1 MRLFNRYYSPADLA
15 LVLGD
20 IALVICVTA
29 AARGVMHAVNM
40 TDAHKWGLWVTQGE
54 TIAAFVV
61 LSFYFSDLYVIEQR
75 LPKRELLM
83 RLGNGFGLT
92 CLIIGGVGFLIPDL
106 GFQNIYWTQMLLIG
120 AGLCVWRVGYMVV
133 LSGTGNQRRVLIIGT
148 RKIARLVAEELFQ
161 QKHLGIRVVGFM
173 DSQPGELALSYGN
186 PVRVSLPILPQ
197 QAILDVVEREG
208 VNQILVDRHESCA
221 DLLAQELITLRLK
234 GIPIEECHTFYE
246 QLTSRIPVSDL
257 PPSWIALS
265 KGFRRDYWV
274 QITKRAMDIIVSA
287 LGLILA
293 SPLALIASIGI
304 KLESPGPV
312 LYCQERTGQNERPF
326 TMIKFRSMFLDAESQ
341 GSPQWAS
348 QYDPRVTRVGR
359 LMRKFRMDEIPQMI
373 NVLKGEMSFVGPRP
387 ERPYFVSMLKEK
399 IPYYHLRCSIKPGI
413 TGWAQISHP
422 YANSEEDTMRKLEY
436 DLYYVKYMSPLFDL
450 QILFETFKVV
460 ILRKGAQ

>member
-1 MRLFNRYYSPADLA
+1 
-15 LVLGD
+15 
-20 IALVICVTA
+20 
-29 AARGVMHAVNM
+29 
-40 TDAHKWGLWVTQGE
+40 
-54 TIAAFVV
+54 
-61 LSFYFSDLYVIEQR
+61 
-75 LPKRELLM
+75 M
-83 RLGNGFGLT
+83 RLGNGFGLA

-106 GFQNIYWTQMLLIG
+106 GFQNIYLTQMLLIG
-120 AGLCVWRVGYMVV
+120 VGLCVWRVGYMIL
-133 LSGTGNQRRVLIIGT
+133 LSGTGNQRKVLIIGT
-148 RKIARLVAEELFQ
+148 RKIARLVAEELFH

-265 KGFRRDYWV
+265 KGFRRDHWV
-274 QITKRAMDIIVSA
+274 QLTKRAMDIIVSA
-287 LGLILA
+287 FGLILA
-293 SPLALIASIGI
+293 SPLALIASIAI
-304 KLESPGPV
+304 KLASPGPV
-312 LYCQERTGQNERPF
+312 LYCQERTGQNERPY

-348 QYDPRVTRVGR
+348 QNDPRITRVGR
-359 LMRKFRMDEIPQMI
+359 LMRKFRIDEIPQMI

-399 IPYYHLRCSIKPGI
+399 IPYYHLRFSIKPGI
-413 TGWAQISHP
+413 TGWAQISYP
-422 YANSEEDTMRKLEY
+422 YTSTEEDTMKKLEY
-436 DLYYVKYMSPLFDL
+436 DFYYVKYMSPIFDL

-460 ILRKGAQ
+460 LLRKGAQ

>member
-20 IALVICVTA
+20 IALVVCVTA
-29 AARGVMHAVNM
+29 AAGGVMHAVNM

-54 TIAAFVV
+54 IIAAFVV
-61 LSFYFSDLYVIEQR
+61 LSFYFSDLYVIEQK

-83 RLGNGFGLT
+83 RLGNGFGLA

-106 GFQNIYWTQMLLIG
+106 GFQNIYLTQMLLIG

-148 RKIARLVAEELFQ
+148 RKIARLVAEELFH

-257 PPSWIALS
+257 PPSWIMLS
-265 KGFRRDYWV
+265 KGFRRDYW
-274 QITKRAMDIIVSA
+274 IRLTKRLIDIIASA
-287 LGLILA
+287 VGLVLSLPLNLA
-293 SPLALIASIGI
+293 TAIAI

-312 LYCQERTGQNERPF
+312 FFCQERIGEDERPF
-326 TMIKFRSMFLDAESQ
+326 VLYKFRSMIQDAEAQ
-341 GSPQWAS
+341 NSPQWAT
-348 QYDPRVTRVGR
+348 QNDLRVTRVG
-359 LMRKFRMDEIPQMI
+359 KFLRMWRIDEIPQMI

-387 ERPYFVSMLKEK
+387 ERSYFVAMLKEK
-399 IPYYHLRCSIKPGI
+399 IPFYHLRFSVKPGI
-413 TGWAQISHP
+413 TGWAQVS
-422 YANSEEDTMRKLEY
+422 YRYGDSEETTIRKLEY
-436 DLYYVKYMSPLFDL
+436 ELYYVKYMSPIFDL
-450 QILFETFKVV
+450 QILFETLKVV